1 MLFRSPGSE
10 GVNPITMIDLVTYNV
25 CAQVFEYLVR
35 SAADLSIQPQL
46 ATKWEATKDDA
57 TEWTFTLREGVM
69 WQDGTPLTAK
79 DVVATM
85 DRLVDAGNTVI
96 MVEHTMRVAAACDWV
111 IDIGPGAG
119 EAGGTV
125 VASGPPVRVAAS
137 RRSRT
142 APYLAEYLR

>member
-1 MLFRSPGSE
+1 MKLAMSSPGSE

-85 DRLVDAGNTVI
+85 DRLIDTGNSALTGTLEKGATVAKDD
-96 MVEHTMRVAAACDWV
+96 MTYRKSTRLNSSHT
-111 IDIGPGAG
+111 
-119 EAGGTV
+119 
-125 VASGPPVRVAAS
+125 
-137 RRSRT
+137 
-142 APYLAEYLR
+142 